1 MRARLAG
8 VRDLT
13 YVPHTELN
21 VNAFI
26 TGTTGVDGEYI
37 TAYHLEPATFP
48 DGEYE
53 RQLNTMVFA
62 IFSNVPMDLTVETP
76 YATLKVPGYDTSRIN
91 MYEPMYVYDLSKAPF
106 IPFVDQTG
114 RSYNYKWLW
123 LHTDEP
129 WYVVPK
135 DAKTAR
141 CAVVGFSFPHKPPRG
156 GLTAFTG
163 PIRNNSPSG
172 VTMSED
178 FTPWGERTSPVSEE
192 PDREPT
198 PCPLMPPLKWGVNAF
213 NIPDEEAETDYRNL
227 YLFRA
232 PEIPGYVFKGWYT
245 CDDRTMTPSAP
256 LESLS
261 WYTEKLSKF
270 EDEDPNLYANLLSAV
285 RNGMEQN
292 CSVYGKFTV
301 DYDPLSSSIPAMP
314 EQYTRDVWTVDLLRN
329 SGSSAD
335 VHTIYS
341 AYNFAM
347 DNQVLGHVQTMRYF
361 GKFAPRNGV
370 RRFSQ
375 NGSEEI
381 RDAMLHSGYNGVA
394 RRLDY
399 SKLSS
404 PSQNVVVWSGG
415 SFGHGYPTIH
425 GKTDIWTSEWTDPV
439 IFAEG
444 TRYYVN
450 MLMMKYARA
459 VKATFAIDTA
469 GGSFDDE
476 DPTVGTYVRNYELSA
491 DVTDA
496 TTPVG
501 ELPTVYTTSPYIWIA
516 GWYIG
521 VWHAWIGH
529 PEADVTVTK
538 VTATT
543 EISEDVS
550 IWARWART
558 FTVEKKPGVVSLENL
573 EGADSR
579 GEYVWSSYYDTY
591 GGNDYTLHVYQRSM
605 TRYYFKMYG
614 DKKYYEGHKIIYGN
628 TVREVDWYED
638 IIHPGRSGWY
648 EALRRS
654 DGSPI
659 SMTGNVIVQFDF
671 VNAPDTEYDVVA
683 NLPIVMESSIAT
695 ASYRIDS
702 GEVQTATADQYGVA
716 WITIPLGSTVK
727 VWGTPVD
734 PADNANYPDEQNSQS
749 FTADGSSEIVN
760 FRFYL
765 RVGSV
770 DIFEIAFDTLFLW
783 SEYLPWAAVSDASK
797 GALVKLSSEHYQDHP
812 GDIYNIH
819 SYYDWAFTLF
829 AHAGMGGVETV
840 YGANVPQSNMIAV
853 EGGVRYALA
862 IEGSC
867 CAWDEASA
875 DPYDPWTMVL
885 PKTNDQCSARVVFFD
900 EEGAF
905 LSQSEKVTPAEP
917 SSGGAVL
924 DGIVAPQTATGA
936 QIVFSVNEGHK
947 AQFLAVNFCRSDVYN
962 NITVTGRSYGGM
974 GEGDGDAEAHVV
986 RWWLTRQWWG
996 PNYGTRIS
1004 MPKASWTGH
1013 VFAGWETADGVLID
1027 KDTPILLENLAL
1039 RSLWVGAPVAVIL
1052 NAMGGRFYKTVDGEE
1067 VVDSNAFYQ
1076 RRRVGDAFG
1085 ELPTPRRNDL
1095 RVFDG
1100 WWTEESGG
1108 TRITSSSIVQSSV
1121 TLYAHWGAEPSDITH
1136 DLIFN
1141 TAGGTM
1147 NETSRELAEGEMYG
1161 YLPKPAKARCQ
1172 FLGWWTELSG
1182 GSEVSETDKMGY
1194 YDVTI
1199 YAHWSAEATQW
1210 GYARYTIKLE
1220 TNGGEVASSYGAL
1233 KYNGGIAKA
1242 LPTAA
1247 QVTKS
1252 GATFGGWYETEDF
1265 SGSAVTE
1272 IPASA
1277 TGTKRYY
1284 ARWI

>member
-13 YVPHTELN
+13 FGLHTSLN
-21 VNAFI
+21 VTAYI
-26 TGTTGVDGEYI
+26 LGTTGVDGKYVTES
-37 TAYHLEPATFP
+37 LLDPATFP

-76 YATLKVPGYDTSRIN
+76 YKTLKVPGYNTSCIN
-91 MYEPMYVYDLSKAPF
+91 MCEPMYVYDLSKAPF

-141 CAVVGFSFPHKPPRG
+141 CAVVGFSFPHKPTRG

-163 PIRNNSPSG
+163 PIRNSPSG

-198 PCPLMPPLKWGVNAF
+198 PCPVLPSLRWGTNAF

-245 CDDRTMTPSAP
+245 CDNVTMTPSAP
-256 LESLS
+256 RESIS
-261 WYTEKLSKF
+261 WYVEKLSKF
-270 EDEDPNLYANLLSAV
+270 EDKNPDLYANLLSAAIS
-285 RNGMEQN
+285 GMEQN

-301 DYDPLSSSIPAMP
+301 DYDPLSQFIPAKP
-314 EQYTRDVWTVDLLRN
+314 EQYTRDVWTVDLLRRY
-329 SGSSAD
+329 GITAD
-335 VHTIYS
+335 VHTMHNTYS
-341 AYNFAM
+341 LAT
-347 DNQVLGHVQTMRYF
+347 DSQVLGHVQTMRYF

-370 RRFSQ
+370 KRFE

-381 RDAMLHSGYNGVA
+381 RDAMLHSGFSGSP
-394 RRLDY
+394 RGLDY
-399 SKLSS
+399 SKLNYR
-404 PSQNVVVWSGG
+404 SQGVVVWSGG
-415 SFGHGYPTIH
+415 SVGHGYPTLH

-459 VKATFAIDTA
+459 ITATFTIDTA
-469 GGSFDDE
+469 GGSFDE
-476 DPTVGTYVRNYELSA
+476 GDPTVGTYVRDYELSA

-496 TTPVG
+496 TEQIG

-521 VWHAWIGH
+521 TWHGGTGH
-529 PEADVTVTK
+529 PEADATVTK
-538 VTATT
+538 VTADAR
-543 EISEDVS
+543 ISGNVN

-558 FTVEKKPGVVSLENL
+558 FTVEKKPGVVSLEKS
-573 EGADSR
+573 EGANSR
-579 GEYVWSSYYDTY
+579 GEYSWSSNYYTY
-591 GGNDYTLHVYQRSM
+591 GGNDYTLHVYQGSA

-628 TVREVDWYED
+628 TVREIDWYED

-671 VNAPDTEYDVVA
+671 ANAPDTEYDVVA
-683 NLPIVMESSIAT
+683 NLPIVMESTIAT
-695 ASYRIDS
+695 ASYRIDD

-716 WITIPLGSTVK
+716 WITVPLGSTVK
-727 VWGTPVD
+727 VWGTAVD

-749 FTADGSSEIVN
+749 FTVDGSEAIVY
-760 FRFYL
+760 FHFYL

-770 DIFEIAFDTLFLW
+770 DIFEVAFDTLFLW
-783 SEYLPWAAVSDASK
+783 SDFLPWAAVSDATK

-829 AHAGMGGVETV
+829 AHANMGGVETA
-840 YGANVPQSNMIAV
+840 YGSNVPQSKMIAV
-853 EGGVRYALA
+853 EGGEQYAFA
-862 IEGSC
+862 IEVSC
-867 CAWDEASA
+867 CAWDETAA
-875 DPYDPWTMVL
+875 DPYDPWTMTW
-885 PKTNDQCSARVVFFD
+885 PTANNRCSARVVFFD
-900 EEGAF
+900 EEGT
-905 LSQSEKVTPAEP
+905 LLPQSYGVTPPDLETTQ
-917 SSGGAVL
+917 SGGV
-924 DGIVAPQTATGA
+924 VRFTAPQAATGA
-936 QIVFSVNEGHK
+936 QIVFSVDEGYK
-947 AQFLAVNFCRSDVYN
+947 AQFLAVNLCRRAVYEN
-962 NITVTGRSYGGM
+962 VAVSGRSYGGM
-974 GEGDGDAEAHVV
+974 AYGDGDAEARVV

-996 PNYGTRIS
+996 PNYGSKIN

-1013 VFAGWETADGVLID
+1013 VFAGWETADGVVID

-1052 NAMGGRFYKTVDGEE
+1052 NAMGGRFYKTVNGEE

-1141 TAGGTM
+1141 AAGGSVA
-1147 NETSRELAEGEMYG
+1147 EASRELAEGEMYG
-1161 YLPKPAKARCQ
+1161 YLPKPTKPRCQ

-1194 YDVTI
+1194 HDVMI
-1199 YAHWSAEATQW
+1199 YAHWSAEAVQW
-1210 GYARYTIKLE
+1210 GYARYTIKLV
-1220 TNGGEVASSYGAL
+1220 TNGGEVASEYGAL

-1242 LPTAA
+1242 LPSAS

-1252 GATFGGWYETEDF
+1252 GATFGGWYESADF

-1272 IPASA
+1272 IPATA
-1277 TGTKRYY
+1277 TGTKTYY
-1284 ARWI
+1284 AKWI